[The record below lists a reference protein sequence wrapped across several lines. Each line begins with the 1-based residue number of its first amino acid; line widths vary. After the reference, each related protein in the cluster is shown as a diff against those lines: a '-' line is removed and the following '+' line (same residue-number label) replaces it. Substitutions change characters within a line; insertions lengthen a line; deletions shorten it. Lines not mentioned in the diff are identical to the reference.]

1 VRRREFLWLLAVLPA
16 CGNSLDGTVT
26 PVNGQARLTFAQF
39 GQLRMSGGSV
49 VVGVNGFFPIVVIR
63 TGDVEAAALSA
74 TCTHAGCILRAQG
87 ANDVHCDCHNAD
99 FALDGTVLRGPP
111 PVPLPTYAASVDAE
125 GITVQI
131 T

>member
-1 VRRREFLWLLAVLPA
+1 M
-16 CGNSLDGTVT
+16 T
-26 PVNGQARLTFAQF
+26 
-39 GQLRMSGGSV
+39 GGSV

-63 TGDVEAAALSA
+63 TSDTDAAALSA
-74 TCTHAGCILRAQG
+74 TCTHAGCILHAQG